1 MTEETKRTIF
11 FRPQVNPFV
20 LLFVER
26 SGSTY
31 LTTLLNSHP
40 DVYAQGEKFDALKQ
54 QGKGAREQLEWA
66 EEVLTPPLVGRN
78 KARGFKTKTMDI
90 LDPDGFAELMR
101 RRQCKIIQLQRRN
114 LVKAVVSTVNAKRLW
129 EQSGTWNLLNEKNR
143 LSEFTVT
150 PDVFDELLQQRI
162 QWDDELESY
171 VQSLHLP
178 TLKLNYE
185 ELLTD
190 EAGFI
195 SRIYSFLA
203 LKPKPAHGIT
213 LKNTKDDLRHV
224 LLNFNDLRVKYAG
237 TPYQAM
243 FDEILL
249 PDA

>member
-1 MTEETKRTIF
+1 MTEETKRSIF

-20 LLFVER
+20 MLFVER

-40 DVYAQGEKFDALKQ
+40 DVYAQGEKFDAMRQ

-90 LDPDGFAELMR
+90 LDPDGLAELMR
-101 RRQCKIIQLQRRN
+101 RLQCKVIQLQRRN

-129 EQSGTWNLLNEKNR
+129 EKSGTWNLLDEKNR
-143 LSEFTVT
+143 LSEFAIN

-178 TLKLNYE
+178 TLKLYYE

-195 SRIYSFLA
+195 RRVYDFLG
-203 LKPKPAHGIT
+203 LKPKPAQGIT

-224 LLNFNDLRVKYAG
+224 LLNFDDLRAKYAG
-237 TPYQAM
+237 TRYQAM
-243 FDEILL
+243 FDEVLL